1 LGVSLWTNNGESW
14 QSGQQ
19 GSKEGQWVH
28 WYETTK
34 LEIFAWMGKV
44 NLGLKKIGKWFLK
57 TF

>member
-1 LGVSLWTNNGESW
+1 LGVSSWMNYGGSW

-28 WYETTK
+28 WDETTK

-44 NLGLKKIGKWFLK
+44 NLGLKK
-57 TF
+57 